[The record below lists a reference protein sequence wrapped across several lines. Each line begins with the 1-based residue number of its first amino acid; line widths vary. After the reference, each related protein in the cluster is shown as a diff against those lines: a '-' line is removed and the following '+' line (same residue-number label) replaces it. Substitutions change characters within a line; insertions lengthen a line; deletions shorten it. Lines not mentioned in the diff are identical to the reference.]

1 MAEDFDADD
10 ELEESGEVEAAEEE
24 QDPYVEISELRQK
37 LNLLQKTKEAQ
48 RARYKKEMQIIVQA
62 LLNKHRELQKENR
75 YLQQQLNQIMGE
87 SGQQEDFLEELK
99 QTIAEQKKEV
109 SVLRKLVQQYES
121 QQHEHQ
127 QELAELEALREMI
140 SEKDQFIREL
150 EAKNEE
156 FLYQLEAKDG
166 IIARISTQVANL
178 EAEVYALQ
186 KRMRANGNQQ
196 TQEYLDELN
205 ALKKKLAELEEKKNY
220 FEQLAR
226 QAYEER
232 KNTQENTVVATNVSS
247 AENVSSSM
255 DAQYEEAMDMLLE
268 ELKEN
273 LSTYDEIS
281 SQFSKARV

>member
-1 MAEDFDADD
+1 MADDFDADD
-10 ELEESGEVEAAEEE
+10 ELEESSEVGAAEEE
-24 QDPYVEISELRQK
+24 QDPYAEISELRQK

-48 RARYKKEMQIIVQA
+48 RARYKKEMHVIVQA
-62 LLNKHRELQKENR
+62 LLNKHRELQKENH
-75 YLQQQLNQIMGE
+75 YLQQQLNQLMGE
-87 SGQQEDFLEELK
+87 SGQQEDFLEDLK
-99 QTIAEQKKEV
+99 QTIADQKKEV
-109 SVLRKLVQQYES
+109 AVLRKLVQQYEN
-121 QQHEHQ
+121 QNNEHL
-127 QELAELEALREMI
+127 QEIAELDALRDMI
-140 SEKDQFIREL
+140 SEKDQFIRDL

-166 IIARISTQVANL
+166 IISRISTQVANL

-186 KRMRANGNQQ
+186 KRMRSTGNQQ

-205 ALKKKLAELEEKKNY
+205 ALKQKLTELEDKKNY

-232 KNTQENTVVATNVSS
+232 KIAKEAAATAS
-247 AENVSSSM
+247 AQTAEPNSNSA
-255 DAQYEEAMDMLLE
+255 DAQYEEAMDMLLK
-268 ELKEN
+268 ELQEN